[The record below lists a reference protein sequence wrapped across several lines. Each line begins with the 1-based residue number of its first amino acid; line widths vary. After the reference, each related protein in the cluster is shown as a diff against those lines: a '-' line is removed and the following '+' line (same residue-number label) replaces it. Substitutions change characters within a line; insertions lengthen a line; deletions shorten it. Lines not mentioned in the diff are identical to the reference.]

1 MEYLRVEEGFVEG
14 IIGFGQA
21 ECRREDIPDRREDIP
36 DRRNN
41 QGKERGVGMSRGVG
55 SVRTQACRGSGE
67 GNALESSED

>member
-21 ECRREDIPDRREDIP
+21 ECRREDIPDRR
-36 DRRNN
+36 NN
-41 QGKERGVGMSRGVG
+41 QGKERGVGLSRGVG

>member
-21 ECRREDIPDRREDIP
+21 ECRREDIPE
-36 DRRNN
+36 RRNN

-55 SVRTQACRGSGE
+55 SVRTQACLWEWRGECPGE
-67 GNALESSED
+67 K